1 MSTTKF
7 HQEKIV
13 NGILSYRKN
22 PKDAWTPYTGEE
34 LTGKINTIAEASQLE
49 LADTTRDNTSAVTTA
64 INNEKARI
72 LAIVDAEPE
81 PGTPLPEE
89 LKIIDTI
96 PRVELGNLIV
106 RATKKSIRQAILK
119 PHNKETQ

>member
-96 PRVELGNLIV
+96 PKVELGNLIV